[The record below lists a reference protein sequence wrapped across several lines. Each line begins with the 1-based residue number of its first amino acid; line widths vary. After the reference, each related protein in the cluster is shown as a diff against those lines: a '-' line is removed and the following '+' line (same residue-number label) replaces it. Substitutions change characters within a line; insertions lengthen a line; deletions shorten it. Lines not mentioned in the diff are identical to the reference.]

1 MDNRQSAILDIMGIT
16 RWVPREESVAGSLA
30 DPQQDVVG
38 LSATLQENTRLE
50 TESTLVPAPSSLLRI
65 EEADWESLENT
76 IRVCTDCDL
85 HQKRTHAVVGAG
97 NRQASW
103 LIIGEA
109 PGEQEDLQGEPFVGR
124 AGVLLNNMLK
134 AVGLDRTAVYIA
146 NVVKCRPPGNRDP
159 LPAETTACSPSL
171 QRQITLV
178 QPDLILLTGRIA
190 AQNLLKTDIA
200 VGRLRGKVHFL
211 ADSNIPMIVTYHP
224 AYLLRRPSEKR
235 KTWDDLKL
243 AMETVSASA

>member
-1 MDNRQSAILDIMGIT
+1 MNSGQSTILDAMGIT
-16 RWVPREESVAGSLA
+16 RWVPRGAVAA
-30 DPQQDVVG
+30 DLPEPMQDAVEPAA
-38 LSATLQENTRLE
+38 SREAA
-50 TESTLVPAPSSLLRI
+50 PAPQPVLRI
-65 EEADWESLENT
+65 DAADWDQLEKS
-76 IRVCTDCDL
+76 IHSCKQCDL
-85 HQKRTHAVVGAG
+85 HAQRTHAVVGAG

-134 AVGLDRTAVYIA
+134 SVGLDREAVYIA

-159 LPAETTACSPSL
+159 QPQETSACYPYL
-171 QRQITLV
+171 QRQIALI
-178 QPDLILLTGRIA
+178 QPDLILLAGRVA

-200 VGRLRGKVHFL
+200 VGRLRGKVHRL
-211 ADSNIPMIVTYHP
+211 ADSDIPLIVTWHP

-235 KTWDDLKL
+235 KTWDDLRL
-243 AMETVSASA
+243 AMETVAE